1 LEDEMR
7 SPTKV
12 QLLAE
17 VPLFANCTKK
27 ELSRIASLADRVRV
41 EAGRVLTEEG
51 KPGKEFFVVEEG
63 SARVTVRGKKRATL
77 GPGDFF
83 GEMALLDQGP
93 RSATVASEGPMSLY
107 VIGQREF
114 IRLLD
119 EVPFVARRVLTGMAK
134 RLRSLENAPAAA
146 WDRLW

>member
-1 LEDEMR
+1 MR
-7 SPTKV
+7 SRTKI

-17 VPLFANCTKK
+17 VPLFSNCTKR
-27 ELSRIASLADRVRV
+27 ELSRIASLADRVTV

-51 KPGKEFFVVEEG
+51 APGREFFVVEEG
-63 SARVTVRGKKRATL
+63 TARVTVRGRKRATL

-119 EVPFVARRVLTGMAK
+119 EVPFVARRILTGMAK
-134 RLRSLENAPAAA
+134 RLRTLENAPATA
-146 WDRLW
+146 WNQLW